1 LTELSFPPIIDEP
14 LMQLPRRGQPAPMGV
29 LYDTSLD
36 GGVDQVLA
44 LAMLFGFAANQ
55 QVRVPSVSTSRF
67 NLKNAAFLDAVAR
80 FFAAELAGDFVQNK
94 IPLPIGMSS
103 SGKQTDAVPAMLS
116 APLTKMGGGDTPAY
130 PRGIEK
136 LNDTADPVALMR
148 NALTG
153 QMDQNGAV
161 ILAGQPANLLSLLA
175 NPDARTW
182 PARKVRVLTIAGGRF
197 VGDAADPVI
206 KADIPGF
213 RKLLAEWP
221 TRIVM
226 AGAELNE
233 ALPFPGSSLD
243 AIASW
248 APNHPVVDAYRAF
261 KPMPYDAP
269 TQALAAVLSTV
280 KPEDNYFALSEP
292 GTITVLDNG
301 RTRFT
306 PAADGRHHYLVA
318 KPDQKERVLDTYV
331 KLITTQPPPPP
342 ARGRRGGQPPAPTP
356 PAETPPL
363 RGRGAAGVAPFV
375 LLAATAAGL
384 MLGAPARI
392 SGQADEFNTAVRPV
406 LAQTCAGCHGDQ
418 RPAGGMSVTGLTS
431 ADSLVQHREVW
442 EAILHRLR
450 AGDMPPPGTRRPDA
464 AQMAAMTGYIERAF
478 ERADAA
484 TKPDPGR
491 MTAHRLNRSEYT
503 NTIRDLLG
511 VRFQAEKDFPADDS
525 SDGFDNIGDVLTV
538 SPLLMERYLSAAER
552 IARWALS
559 TEIPAKPLEVGYLDR
574 EKRIRRLDRSTI
586 EAEHRV
592 EFPGEYIVRF
602 GLPGE
607 RPPIEGFDAAPVTL
621 GLWMDGTLLATQSIE
636 TKPSGLVYFNPYSE
650 EEFRLFLPEGDH
662 VFRAAFIDD
671 GFVRMLPQNEAYSR
685 RVNKFLDA
693 IVFVGPF
700 PSTTEKD
707 TRKRILTCNPESGRA
722 CVEQIITDLARRAY
736 RRPPTRREIDSLIG
750 FVDRAVA
757 GGQTAEQGVQLA
769 IQAMLVSPN
778 FLFRVERDPDPRDP
792 ALVHEVS
799 PFELAS
805 RVSYFLWS
813 SMPDDQLL
821 ALAESGKLTDP
832 RVLAA
837 QVDRM
842 LADPRASGFAANFA
856 GQWLET
862 RNLDS
867 VKPDPDKFKE
877 WTPELR
883 EAMKAETTLFFE
895 YVLRENRPVS
905 DFLNANYT
913 FLNERLAEHYGI
925 DGVTGS
931 DFRRVPLTTDRRGG
945 VLSQAGVLTVSSY
958 PTRTSPVIRGKY
970 VLQNLLGIPPAPP
983 PVDVPALEESA
994 GAEGRSMR
1002 EQLEEHRRNPT
1013 CAACHRNM
1021 DPLGFGLENYDAI
1034 GRWRDAEGPHQVD
1047 ASGALPDG
1055 QKFATAGEMRALLVS
1070 QLPQFSRTLTQKML
1084 TYALRRGLKPYD
1096 RRTIDSIHRAVA
1108 ADGYHF
1114 RTLVHEIVKSLPF
1127 QARRGEDV
1135 AGGLR

>member
-1 LTELSFPPIIDEP
+1 
-14 LMQLPRRGQPAPMGV
+14 MQFSRRGLPAPLGV
-29 LYDTSLD
+29 LYDSSLD
-36 GGVDQVLA
+36 GGIDQVLA
-44 LAMLFGFAANQ
+44 LAMLFGFAATQ
-55 QVRVPSVSTSRF
+55 QIRVPSISTSRF

-94 IPLPIGMSS
+94 IPLPIGMHSN
-103 SGKQTDAVPAMLS
+103 GRQMDAVPPMLS
-116 APLTKMGGGDTPAY
+116 AVLAKVAAEGAPVY

-136 LNDTADPVALMR
+136 LNDTADPVALLR

-153 QMDQNGAV
+153 QTDQNGAI
-161 ILAGQPANLLSLLA
+161 ILAGPPVNLLSLMA
-175 NPDARTW
+175 NPDGRNW
-182 PARKVRVLTIAGGRF
+182 PVKKVRVLSIAAGRF
-197 VGDAADPVI
+197 DSGAPDSVIRADVV
-206 KADIPGF
+206 GF

-221 TRIVM
+221 TKVVM

-243 AIASW
+243 TIAEW

-280 KPEDNYFALSEP
+280 SPEENYFALSEP
-292 GTITVLDNG
+292 GTITILDNG

-306 PAADGRHHYLVA
+306 AAPDGRHHYLLA
-318 KPDQKERVLDTYV
+318 RPEQRERVLDTYV

-342 ARGRRGGQPPAPTP
+342 ARGRRGGQPPPPTP
-356 PAETPPL
+356 PPQTPPA
-363 RGRGAAGVAPFV
+363 RGAGAAGAAPFI

-384 MLGAPARI
+384 MLGTSARI
-392 SGQADEFNTAVRPV
+392 SGQADEFDAAVRPV
-406 LAQTCAGCHGDQ
+406 LTQTCVQCHGDQ

-431 ADSLVQHREVW
+431 ADSLVRHRDVW
-442 EAILHRLR
+442 EAILRRLR
-450 AGDMPPPGTRRPDA
+450 AGDMPPAGTRRPDA
-464 AQMAAMTGYIERAF
+464 AQMMAMTGYIERAF
-478 ERADAA
+478 ERADAS

-491 MTAHRLNRSEYT
+491 MTAHRLNRNEYT

-511 VRFQAEKDFPADDS
+511 VHFRAEKDFPADDS
-525 SDGFDNIGDVLTV
+525 SDGFDTIGDVLTV

-552 IARWALS
+552 IARWAIS
-559 TEIPAKPLEVGYLDR
+559 SEIPAKPLEVAYLDR
-574 EKRIRRLDRSTI
+574 ERRIRRLDRSTI

-607 RPPIEGFDAAPVTL
+607 RRPIDGFEAAPVTL
-621 GLWMDGTLLATQSIE
+621 GFWMDGKLLSTQTAE

-650 EEFRLFLPEGDH
+650 EEVRLYLPEGDH
-662 VFRAAFIDD
+662 VFRAGFIDD
-671 GFVRMLPQNEAYSR
+671 GFVRMVPQTETYSR
-685 RVNKFLDA
+685 RVNKFLDS

-700 PSTTEKD
+700 PSTAEKES
-707 TRKRILTCNPESGRA
+707 RKRILTCNPESGRT
-722 CVEQIITDLARRAY
+722 CVEEIVTSLARRAY

-750 FVDRAVA
+750 FVDRAAA
-757 GGQTAEQGVQLA
+757 GGQSAEQGIQLA

-813 SMPDDQLL
+813 SMPDDTLL
-821 ALAESGKLTDP
+821 ALAESGELAKP
-832 RVLAA
+832 AVLEA

-842 LADPRASGFAANFA
+842 LADPRAAGFAANFA

-877 WTPELR
+877 WNVELR
-883 EAMKAETTLFFE
+883 EAMKTETTMFFE
-895 YVLRENRPVS
+895 HVLRENRPVS

-913 FLNERLAEHYGI
+913 FLNERLATHYGI

-931 DFRRVPLTTDRRGG
+931 EFRLVPLTTDRRGG

-970 VLQNLLGIPPAPP
+970 VLQNLLGMPPAPP
-983 PVDVPALEESA
+983 PADVPALEESA
-994 GAEGRSMR
+994 GAEDRSMR
-1002 EQLEEHRRNPT
+1002 EQLDVHRRNPT

-1034 GRWRDAEGPHQVD
+1034 GRWRDMDGQHPVD

-1055 QKFATAGEMRALLVS
+1055 QRFTTAGEMRALLVS

-1096 RRTIDSIHRAVA
+1096 RRIVDSIHRAVA

-1114 RTLVHEIVKSLPF
+1114 RTMVHQIVKSLPF